1 MINRIFTLFKIA
13 RKLAKSDALKIL
25 SKHYDIPFIIKFLS
39 GILSISFSKEDDVN
53 KSLNDKQ
60 QLCKSIES
68 MGPTFIKLGQFLAT
82 RPDIIGEE
90 LSVQLEKL
98 QDKLPAFENSI
109 AKKIIEKSLG
119 ETTNRSITNLSEP
132 IAAASIAQV
141 HKAQI
146 DDSGVIKDVAIKIL
160 RPNIKKT
167 FNDEIDALMLLAYF
181 IENTLKKTKRLRLV
195 EVVYLLKEITNH
207 EMDLRFEAAAAN
219 EYAENTKNDLGF
231 NVPKIYWSFTSDEVL
246 TLDWIDGISI
256 REKNLMEKKNIQVNE
271 IASNIIQHFLRQA
284 VRDGFFLFVL
294 FGALLETA
302 GGGQYFLDLAF
313 AMVGKMRGGPA
324 KAAILGSGMTGMISG
339 SSVANTVTTGTF
351 TIPIMKKTGFSKEK
365 AGAIEVSSSV
375 NGQIMP
381 PVMGAAAFV
390 MASFIGVTYFE
401 VVKHAFL
408 PAVISYIALFY
419 ISHLE
424 ALKLNLKG
432 MTEEDVPNLRK
443 TFLSGLHFL
452 IPIFV
457 LIYLLTYLRLT
468 ASYSIFYATIA
479 LISVNFLNKIYRSN
493 ENGGL
498 TSSLKLWFNQTVV
511 GFQKGA
517 INMVAVGIA
526 IATAGVI
533 VGSVASTGLST
544 NLIIVIESIA
554 KDNVIILILLTI
566 LLCLLLG
573 MGLPTTA
580 NYVVVASLMSMVL
593 VDVGNASGY
602 IFPLIAVHLFVFYF
616 GLMADVTPPVGLAS
630 YAAAGISGGD
640 PLKTGIQAF
649 WYSLR
654 TGILPIVFLFNHELL
669 LMGIENLFHAI
680 VVILTSLT
688 GILVFTSAT
697 QGWFFNKLRWYEII
711 VFLLVSLSLL
721 SPGFVLNK
729 FYPKYDFQDLRNSN
743 KLLFEPEKEIH
754 IKVTRYSEYGE
765 RYKLFVIE
773 KNIFDKKFNLKDY
786 GIDIVEKNN
795 QIMVDNLKWN
805 GAAKKAGFEMDD
817 VLNELKVENLD
828 RPNKSLVYPFAFI
841 LLIVFGYLNY
851 KRK

>member
-1 MINRIFTLFKIA
+1 MNQETDIKIESKIHEDLSPT
-13 RKLAKSDALKIL
+13 RNLKGLHLKIVAAIAIIWSL
-25 SKHYDIPFIIKFLS
+25 FQLWYASPFPFIFNIGMFKGLPARAIHLGFALLLAFLIFPIS
-39 GILSISFSKEDDVN
+39 RGKKISALDVFISIIASFCCLYIYFFYDQLIDRGGVLLNITFGENINIPIELIIGTIGILILLE
-53 KSLNDKQ
+53 
-60 QLCKSIES
+60 
-68 MGPTFIKLGQFLAT
+68 AT
-82 RPDIIGEE
+82 RRVIGKPLAIIAIIFLLFSYFGQYAPDIISHGG
-90 LSVQLEKL
+90 LSL
-98 QDKLPAFENSI
+98 
-109 AKKIIEKSLG
+109 
-119 ETTNRSITNLSEP
+119 
-132 IAAASIAQV
+132 
-141 HKAQI
+141 
-146 DDSGVIKDVAIKIL
+146 
-160 RPNIKKT
+160 
-167 FNDEIDALMLLAYF
+167 
-181 IENTLKKTKRLRLV
+181 KRLV
-195 EVVYLLKEITNH
+195 GFQWF
-207 EMDLRFEAAAAN
+207 DQEAI
-219 EYAENTKNDLGF
+219 F
-231 NVPKIYWSFTSDEVL
+231 
-246 TLDWIDGISI
+246 GIPIGVSVDFI
-256 REKNLMEKKNIQVNE
+256 
-271 IASNIIQHFLRQA
+271 
-284 VRDGFFLFVL
+284 FLFVL

-302 GGGQYFLDLAF
+302 GGGKYFLDLAF

-432 MTEEDVPNLRK
+432 MEEKDVPHLKK
-443 TFLSGLHFL
+443 TFLAGLHFL

-457 LIYLLTYLRLT
+457 LIYLLVVLRFT

-479 LISVNFLNKIYRSN
+479 LILVNLINKLFKSRKESN
-493 ENGGL
+493 FKDA
-498 TSSLKLWFNQTVV
+498 LKIWFNQTIV
-511 GFQKGA
+511 GFEKGA

-533 VGSVASTGLST
+533 VGAVGSTGLST

-554 KDNVIILILLTI
+554 KDNVVILILLTI
-566 LLCLLLG
+566 VLCLLLG

-640 PLKTGIQAF
+640 PLRTGVQAF

-654 TGILPIVFLFNHELL
+654 TAILPIVFLFNHELL
-669 LMGIENLFHAI
+669 LIGIENIWHALL
-680 VVILTSLT
+680 VIITSLI
-688 GILVFTSAT
+688 GILVFTAAT
-697 QGWFFNKLRWYEII
+697 QAWFVNKMRWYEII
-711 VFLLVSLSLL
+711 IFLLISLSFLR
-721 SPGFVLNK
+721 PDYVMDK
-729 FYPKYDFQDLRNSN
+729 FYPKYNFSSLQSN
-743 KLLFEPEKEIH
+743 NLETVILKPDHDVH
-754 IKVTRYSEYGE
+754 IRVTRNTDYGE

-773 KNIFDKKFNLKDY
+773 KNSFEESYSLKDY
-786 GIDIVEKNN
+786 GINLLDQEGKLLIDTVEWKG
-795 QIMVDNLKWN
+795 L
-805 GAAKKAGFEMDD
+805 AKKDGIEMGDIIT
-817 VLNELKVENLD
+817 EFKIENLN
-828 RPNKSLVYPFAFI
+828 RPNKALVYPFALFI
-841 LLIVFGYLNY
+841 LLVFGYLNY
-851 KRK
+851 NRKQNV

>member
-1 MINRIFTLFKIA
+1 MSADIDKKIENKIKEDLSPTRNLTGFHLKLVAFIAITWSLFQLWYASPFPFIFNFGMFKGLPARAIHLGFALLLAFLIFPISKNKKITFLDIFISLVGTFCCLYIYLFYDQLVDRGGI
-13 RKLAKSDALKIL
+13 LLKISL
-25 SKHYDIPFIIKFLS
+25 GDNIVIPIELIIGIC
-39 GILSISFSKEDDVN
+39 GILILLE
-53 KSLNDKQ
+53 
-60 QLCKSIES
+60 
-68 MGPTFIKLGQFLAT
+68 AT
-82 RPDIIGEE
+82 RRVIGIPLVIIAICFLLFSFFGKYAPEMISHGG
-90 LSVQLEKL
+90 LSL
-98 QDKLPAFENSI
+98 
-109 AKKIIEKSLG
+109 
-119 ETTNRSITNLSEP
+119 
-132 IAAASIAQV
+132 
-141 HKAQI
+141 
-146 DDSGVIKDVAIKIL
+146 
-160 RPNIKKT
+160 
-167 FNDEIDALMLLAYF
+167 
-181 IENTLKKTKRLRLV
+181 KRLV
-195 EVVYLLKEITNH
+195 GFQWF
-207 EMDLRFEAAAAN
+207 DQEAI
-219 EYAENTKNDLGF
+219 F
-231 NVPKIYWSFTSDEVL
+231 
-246 TLDWIDGISI
+246 GIPIGVSVDFI
-256 REKNLMEKKNIQVNE
+256 
-271 IASNIIQHFLRQA
+271 
-284 VRDGFFLFVL
+284 FLFVL

-408 PAVISYIALFY
+408 PAIISYIALFY

-424 ALKLNLKG
+424 ALKLNLRG
-432 MTEEDVPNLRK
+432 MDEKDVPILRQ

-457 LIYLLTYLRLT
+457 LIYLLTVLRLT

-479 LISVNFLNKIYRSN
+479 LILVNLINKIIKNYREGNIS
-493 ENGGL
+493 EGF
-498 TSSLKLWFNQTVV
+498 KIWFNQTIV
-511 GFQKGA
+511 GFEKGA

-526 IATAGVI
+526 IATAGII
-533 VGSVASTGLST
+533 VGAVGSTGLST
-544 NLIIVIESIA
+544 NLIIVIESVA

-566 LLCLLLG
+566 ILCLLLG

-593 VDVGNASGY
+593 VDVGNASGF

-640 PLKTGIQAF
+640 PLKTGVQAF

-669 LMGIENLFHAI
+669 LIGIENIWHALI
-680 VVILTSLT
+680 VIVTSLI

-697 QGWFFNKLRWYEII
+697 QFFMFNRLRWFEII
-711 VFLLVSLSLL
+711 IFFIISISLL
-721 SPGFVLNK
+721 SPEFALNK
-729 FYPKYDFQDLRNSN
+729 IYPKYNFQDLEKVYKKKLDPN
-743 KLLFEPEKEIH
+743 KEVH
-754 IKVTRYSEYGE
+754 IKVTRLSEYGE
-765 RYKLFVIE
+765 RYKLFVINKGTFE
-773 KNIFDKKFNLKDY
+773 NSYNFEDY
-786 GIDIVEKNN
+786 GMNLVSKNN
-795 QIMVDNLKWN
+795 QTIVDTIKWN
-805 GAAKKAGFEMDD
+805 GKAKKNGIEIGDIISE
-817 VLNELKVENLD
+817 VKIENLN
-828 RPNKSLVYPFAFI
+828 RPNKNLVYPFSFGLLFI
-841 LLIVFGYLNY
+841 FGYLNY
-851 KRK
+851 RNYEFKKN

>member
-1 MINRIFTLFKIA
+1 MNQIDNKNIENKI
-13 RKLAKSDALKIL
+13 REDLSPTRNLTGFHLKIVASIAIIWSL
-25 SKHYDIPFIIKFLS
+25 FQLWYASPFPFWFNIGMFKGLPARAIHLGFALLLAFLIFPFSKSKKISIIDILISIIGVLCCLYIYFFYDQLVDRG
-39 GILSISFSKEDDVN
+39 GILLKITLGKYIIP
-53 KSLNDKQ
+53 
-60 QLCKSIES
+60 IELIIGS
-68 MGPTFIKLGQFLAT
+68 MGILILLEAT
-82 RPDIIGEE
+82 RRVIGIPLVIIAICFLLFSYFGQYAPDIISHGG
-90 LSVQLEKL
+90 LSL
-98 QDKLPAFENSI
+98 
-109 AKKIIEKSLG
+109 
-119 ETTNRSITNLSEP
+119 
-132 IAAASIAQV
+132 
-141 HKAQI
+141 
-146 DDSGVIKDVAIKIL
+146 
-160 RPNIKKT
+160 
-167 FNDEIDALMLLAYF
+167 
-181 IENTLKKTKRLRLV
+181 KRLV
-195 EVVYLLKEITNH
+195 GFQWF
-207 EMDLRFEAAAAN
+207 DQEAI
-219 EYAENTKNDLGF
+219 F
-231 NVPKIYWSFTSDEVL
+231 
-246 TLDWIDGISI
+246 GIPIGVSVDFI
-256 REKNLMEKKNIQVNE
+256 
-271 IASNIIQHFLRQA
+271 
-284 VRDGFFLFVL
+284 FLFVL

-302 GGGQYFLDLAF
+302 GGGQYFLNLAF

-324 KAAILGSGMTGMISG
+324 KAAILGSGMTGLISG

-408 PAVISYIALFY
+408 PAIISYIALFY

-432 MTEEDVPNLRK
+432 MEEKDVPNLKK

-457 LIYLLTYLRLT
+457 LIFLLVYLRFT

-479 LISVNFLNKIYRSN
+479 LILVNLVNILIKKANFKDA
-493 ENGGL
+493 
-498 TSSLKLWFNQTVV
+498 LKVWFNQTVV

-533 VGSVASTGLST
+533 VGAVGSTGLST
-544 NLIIVIESIA
+544 NLIIVIESVA
-554 KDNVIILILLTI
+554 KDNVVILILLTI
-566 LLCLLLG
+566 VLCLLLG

-640 PLKTGIQAF
+640 PLKTGVQAF

-669 LMGIENLFHAI
+669 LIGVENIWHALLVIITSLMGILI
-680 VVILTSLT
+680 
-688 GILVFTSAT
+688 FTSAT

-711 VFLLVSLSLL
+711 IFLFISISFL
-721 SPGFVLNK
+721 SPEYVLNK
-729 FYPKYDFQDLRNSN
+729 FYPKFEYKDLNQIHLTDLKKNRDV
-743 KLLFEPEKEIH
+743 H
-754 IKVTRYSEYGE
+754 IKITRFSEYGE
-765 RYKLFVIE
+765 RYKLFVIN
-773 KNIFDKKFNLKDY
+773 KNTFDHNFNLEKY
-786 GIDIVEKNN
+786 GLSLIKEDNKVI
-795 QIMVDNLKWN
+795 VDNLKWN
-805 GAAKKAGFEMDD
+805 GLAKKSGFEMDD
-817 VLNELKVENLD
+817 LITELKVENLD
-828 RPNKSLVYPFAFI
+828 RPSKNFVYPIASIIFAI
-841 LLIVFGYLNY
+841 FGYLNF
-851 KRK
+851 RRSPN